1 MILNRLGKKNGKTA
15 KKIISLFPN
24 HIVYV
29 EPFFGA
35 GGMFFSK
42 PIAKYNIVNDS
53 DKEIFNLYNVILNSK
68 QELAELILI
77 TPVSSTLHEY
87 WKKNKEKEP
96 VKQAMRFLFLSNYVR
111 PTTSDLNRGVYI
123 NVKSI
128 ALEKLEQTY
137 KALLTINMQLFCE
150 DFRKT
155 ISRVSFRKTSPLE
168 RVNTFFYADPPY
180 LGTANNYEHS
190 FKQQDTEDL
199 MNELI
204 ATKCKFAISEFD
216 SKIVV
221 EMAKAKKLNINI
233 IGERTNL
240 KNRRTEILITN
251 YRTKK
256 TTQQLIFK
264 TK

>member
-15 KKIISLFPN
+15 KTIISLFPK
-24 HIVYV
+24 HTVYV

-42 PIAKYNIVNDS
+42 PLAKYNIVNDS
-53 DKEIFNLYNVILNSK
+53 DNEVYNLYNVILNSK
-68 QELAELILI
+68 QELAELIMI
-77 TPVSSTLHEY
+77 TPVSSSLHEY
-87 WKKNKEKEP
+87 WKKNKETEP

-111 PTTSDLNRGVYI
+111 PTTSDLNRRVYV
-123 NVKSI
+123 NAKSI
-128 ALEKLEQTY
+128 ALEQLEQTS

-155 ISRVSFRKTSPLE
+155 ISGVTFGKE
-168 RVNTFFYADPPY
+168 RPYERINTFFYADPPY
-180 LGTANNYEHS
+180 LGTTNNYQHS

-199 MNELI
+199 MDTLI

-216 SKIVV
+216 NKIVV

-240 KNRRTEILITN
+240 KNRKTEILITN
-251 YRTKK
+251 YRIQK
-256 TTQQLIFK
+256 TIF
-264 TK
+264 